1 MEFSIIKG
9 DPTPDEHIAIEFA
22 MSLHKRE
29 EFVPIIRQSS
39 FGSPRLRTPFG
50 NNFQFNSRK
59 N

>member
-22 MSLHKRE
+22 ISLHKRE
-29 EFVPIIRQSS
+29 ELIPIIRRST
-39 FGSPRLRTPFG
+39 FGSPQLRKPFG
-50 NNFQFNSRK
+50 NSFQFNPRK